1 MKMSFA
7 IAGVTAL
14 LLAGC
19 TSGTYVSKDSAA
31 QFQVG
36 VTTEQ
41 QVVAALGQPDAKAE
55 LVNGEH
61 RDSYIHV
68 SGGASPIDYVP
79 LVALAVSP
87 GFQHTT
93 TVDFDFDAQGVLR
106 SVNRMR
112 ERS

>member
-1 MKMSFA
+1 MKTSFA
-7 IAGVTAL
+7 VAGVAL

-19 TSGTYVSKDSAA
+19 TSGTYVAKDSAA

-41 QVVAALGQPDAKAE
+41 QVIAALGQPDATAE
-55 LVNGEH
+55 LVNGH

-106 SVNRMR
+106 RVNRTR
-112 ERS
+112 ELS